1 MQESLAPAMSDV
13 GLLLL
18 ALDEKFN
25 NTGLLHRIDLI
36 EIGWRTLRVKDVGG
50 FYCNLIISTTSIMA
64 SELWEPSNNVLEKL
78 GILSQPRGRAAN
90 PNFFKTKTTG
100 DFFGILSR

>member
-25 NTGLLHRIDLI
+25 NTGLLHFIDLI
-36 EIGWRTLRVKDVGG
+36 EIG
-50 FYCNLIISTTSIMA
+50 
-64 SELWEPSNNVLEKL
+64 
-78 GILSQPRGRAAN
+78 
-90 PNFFKTKTTG
+90 
-100 DFFGILSR
+100 

>member
-36 EIGWRTLRVKDVGG
+36 EIGWRTLRVKDVG
-50 FYCNLIISTTSIMA
+50 
-64 SELWEPSNNVLEKL
+64 
-78 GILSQPRGRAAN
+78 
-90 PNFFKTKTTG
+90 
-100 DFFGILSR
+100 

>member
-36 EIGWRTLRVKDVGG
+36 EIGWRTLRLKDVGG
-50 FYCNLIISTTSIMA
+50 FYCNLIISRTSILA
-64 SELWEPSNNVLEKL
+64 SVLWGAFKQCYGKTWDTLEIL
-78 GILSQPRGRAAN
+78 GDGFLEMDGHWWTSGGH
-90 PNFFKTKTTG
+90 PN
-100 DFFGILSR
+100 S

>member
-50 FYCNLIISTTSIMA
+50 FYCNLIISTTSILA
-64 SELWEPSNNVLEKL
+64 SVLWGAFKQCFGKTWDFVLKKCVNACHDKIRQNN
-78 GILSQPRGRAAN
+78 A
-90 PNFFKTKTTG
+90 
-100 DFFGILSR
+100 